1 MKQKIKEYN
10 ATPLSHLTRK
20 LVSQKTIKER
30 KLQAKSFLKIKNV
43 SEKIYDYI
51 KRSDLEVGRLA
62 LEQELKSNKKAP
74 TIFTLQKRFERKL
87 RVEKIKRKQ
96 TFIADDR
103 NARVEKGLEIYEKQ
117 INLVDIEKY
126 KMEYQT

>member
-62 LEQELKSNKKAP
+62 LE
-74 TIFTLQKRFERKL
+74 
-87 RVEKIKRKQ
+87 
-96 TFIADDR
+96 
-103 NARVEKGLEIYEKQ
+103 
-117 INLVDIEKY
+117 
-126 KMEYQT
+126 